1 MMTRFALAA
10 LLAATALAAG
20 CGSDDEASSTVDT
33 AAGDVGNADSSATDT
48 GSPDG
53 GATDVGAPDTSID
66 GAGTPDSTAEDVGIP
81 DTGNPQ
87 DIMTEDSAGTDV
99 SAEDV
104 AVQDV
109 QQPEDVSPTDVTAG
123 DADAASPDVA
133 VNTCTPDC
141 SAGFV
146 CNDGVCVPDLP
157 NGEFK
162 TLIEYVEGE
171 VGNYVNDPGLKLI
184 SADELHG
191 NLGAWKIIDLRSS
204 DMYGP
209 DDDGVWQFAKNG
221 VPDYYDGHVPG
232 AVLVPLADL
241 PAYAAANLSQGD
253 KVVVICWT
261 GHSAGHG
268 TMVLNLLGID
278 AYSLR
283 YGMSSWH
290 PNFDKW
296 SSIPSSDYDD
306 LFTTDPDPGK
316 NPIGTVPT
324 LSTGLTTGKEILDA
338 RIADLL
344 ANKSRLKNAT
354 DVLAAP
360 DDYYIINY
368 WPEDQYLGFGHLTGA
383 HDYAPGSLSS
393 VTNLL
398 TLPTDMPIVVYSY
411 AGQADS
417 QLGAYLTVLGYD
429 AYGLRN
435 GVNGIAYDKL
445 PAEYQWQ
452 GPADFTYET
461 SEMPCDPSCED
472 GYTCVKGT
480 CTVVAPPGEFKK
492 LIEYVEGAGGN
503 TVSGQGLKLI
513 SAAELEGSLGEWKIL
528 DVRSSDMYGWD
539 ADGNWQFTKNGV
551 PDYYDGHVPGAV
563 LVPLA
568 ELPAYAA
575 THLSKTD
582 KVVVICWTGHSAGHG
597 TMALGLL
604 GYDAYALRYGMSSWH
619 PNFDKWSTIPSSDYM
634 GQFTTE
640 PDTGKN
646 PVGDYPTVDTGLA
659 TGQEI
664 LAARVTDLLANKS
677 RLKNATE
684 VLAAPDDYYIV
695 NYWPE
700 DQYLG
705 IGHLPGAHDYAPGS
719 LSTTTGLAT
728 LPTDKPIVVY
738 SYAGQQD
745 SQLGAF
751 LTVLG
756 YDAYGLRNGV
766 NGIAYDALPAEYQW
780 PGPANFAFETSDM
793 PCDPECATGYTCV
806 KSTCVAIPP
815 AGEFKTLVEYLE
827 GEAGNSI
834 NVSGPKLVSAA
845 ELQAD
850 PSVWKIIDVRSS
862 DLYGPDGDGL
872 WQPTANGIPDYYD
885 GHVPGAVLVP
895 LAEIPAYAAANLSK
909 ADKVVVICWT
919 GQSAGHGALAL
930 NLLGYDA
937 YALDWGMSSWN
948 VVFDKWSSTVGSD
961 YADMLVTDPDPGM
974 DPAGTYPTLATGFTT
989 GPEILAA
996 RIESLLGGKT
1006 RLIKATDVLA
1016 AVDDY
1021 YLINYWPVEEY
1032 LGIGHLPTAHDYE
1045 PGSLSTAGAL
1055 VTLPVDQPI
1064 VVYSYTGQEDSQLG
1078 AFLTILGYDAY
1089 GLRAGVNG
1097 IAHDALPAEY
1107 QWPGAAAFTYESSIA
1122 P

>member
-1 MMTRFALAA
+1 MRTRFAFAA
-10 LLAATALAAG
+10 LLTATALAAG
-20 CGSDDEASSTVDT
+20 CGSDDEASSTVDM

-53 GATDVGAPDTSID
+53 GTTDVGAPDTAID
-66 GAGTPDSTAEDVGIP
+66 GAGTPDSTAEDIGVP
-81 DTGNPQ
+81 DTGTPQ
-87 DIMTEDSAGTDV
+87 DIVTEDTTGPDV
-99 SAEDV
+99 SVEDV

-109 QQPEDVSPTDVTAG
+109 QQTDDVNPTDVSAG
-123 DADAASPDVA
+123 DTDAASPDVTIT
-133 VNTCTPDC
+133 TCTPDC
-141 SAGFV
+141 SAGFL

-171 VGNYVNDPGLKLI
+171 GGNYVNDPGLKLI
-184 SADELHG
+184 SADELHA
-191 NLGAWKIIDLRSS
+191 NLGEWKIIDLRSS
-204 DMYGP
+204 DQYGP
-209 DDDGVWQFAKNG
+209 GDDGVWQFAKNG

-241 PAYAAANLSQGD
+241 PAYAAANLSKDD

-268 TMVLNLLGID
+268 TMVLDLLGYD
-278 AYSLR
+278 AHALR
-283 YGMSSWH
+283 FGMSSWH

-296 SSIPSSDYDD
+296 SSTPGSDYDD

-316 NPIGTVPT
+316 NPIGAVPT

-338 RIADLL
+338 RITDLL

-368 WPEDQYLGFGHLTGA
+368 WPEDQYLG
-383 HDYAPGSLSS
+383 
-393 VTNLL
+393 
-398 TLPTDMPIVVYSY
+398 
-411 AGQADS
+411 
-417 QLGAYLTVLGYD
+417 
-429 AYGLRN
+429 
-435 GVNGIAYDKL
+435 
-445 PAEYQWQ
+445 
-452 GPADFTYET
+452 
-461 SEMPCDPSCED
+461 
-472 GYTCVKGT
+472 
-480 CTVVAPPGEFKK
+480 
-492 LIEYVEGAGGN
+492 
-503 TVSGQGLKLI
+503 
-513 SAAELEGSLGEWKIL
+513 
-528 DVRSSDMYGWD
+528 
-539 ADGNWQFTKNGV
+539 
-551 PDYYDGHVPGAV
+551 
-563 LVPLA
+563 
-568 ELPAYAA
+568 
-575 THLSKTD
+575 
-582 KVVVICWTGHSAGHG
+582 
-597 TMALGLL
+597 
-604 GYDAYALRYGMSSWH
+604 
-619 PNFDKWSTIPSSDYM
+619 
-634 GQFTTE
+634 
-640 PDTGKN
+640 
-646 PVGDYPTVDTGLA
+646 
-659 TGQEI
+659 
-664 LAARVTDLLANKS
+664 
-677 RLKNATE
+677 
-684 VLAAPDDYYIV
+684 
-695 NYWPE
+695 
-700 DQYLG
+700 

-719 LSTTTGLAT
+719 LSSMKDLLT
-728 LPTDKPIVVY
+728 LPTDMPIVVY

-756 YDAYGLRNGV
+756 YDAYGLKNGV
-766 NGIAYDALPAEYQW
+766 NGIAWDKLPAEYQW
-780 PGPANFAFETSDM
+780 QGPADFAYETTDM
-793 PCDPECATGYTCV
+793 PCDPECAAGYTCV
-806 KSTCVAIPP
+806 KGTCVAVPP
-815 AGEFKTLVEYLE
+815 EGEFKTLVDYLE

-850 PSVWKIIDVRSS
+850 PSAWKIIDVRTS

-872 WQPTANGIPDYYD
+872 WQPTANGVPDYYD

-895 LAEIPAYAAANLSK
+895 LAEIPAYATANLSK
-909 ADKVVVICWT
+909 TDKVVVICWT

-996 RIESLLGGKT
+996 RIESLLGGKA
-1006 RLIKATDVLA
+1006 RLVKATDVLA

-1021 YLINYWPVEEY
+1021 YVINYWPADEY

-1045 PGSLSTAGAL
+1045 PGSLSTTGTL
-1055 VTLPVDQPI
+1055 VTLPVDQPV

-1078 AFLTILGYDAY
+1078 AFLTVLGYDAY
-1089 GLRAGVNG
+1089 GLRAGANG
-1097 IAHDALPAEY
+1097 IAHDALPVEY
-1107 QWPGAAAFTYESSIA
+1107 QWPGAADFGYESTPA